1 MAAERRNRDRREIS
15 GVWTYSP
22 AAPMATEPVLG
33 REQEIADLLRFMKNN
48 GIRNTVWLT
57 ADVHYAAAHHHDPN
71 RAQWDPGLQ
80 ASAFPPGAQHP

>member
-1 MAAERRNRDRREIS
+1 MDLQPCCANGD
-15 GVWTYSP
+15 G
-22 AAPMATEPVLG
+22 PVLG

-57 ADVHYAAAHHHDPN
+57 ADVHYAAAHHYDPN

-80 ASAFPPGAQHP
+80 ASAFPLAPGIPSTAKAACRCGRS